1 MIDKYKDIYKQLIN
15 IQRNLENEIIDI
27 NKQKNNFNKRLI
39 ELITQYPEFK
49 EIIQFILEVY
59 DASENKNNLYHQ
71 THDDCLRKILDLKK
85 DFLEILSEQ
94 EINLQ
99 ETLEEL
105 ENKSQNSSY
114 SNYSN
119 YSNYSSYNDIPIGMP
134 MPTPTPTTN
143 DDVVIIPE
151 TETIYQITINKL
163 KEIPAKYVLIFIGLI
178 FICLTILIRPKE
190 VTDLS
195 KTIIPSVTTHIQKN
209 TPNYDNTKTL
219 ETDEV
224 PKIPKLPKLP
234 NN

>member
-99 ETLEEL
+99 ETLEDL
-105 ENKSQNSSY
+105 ENKSQNSS
-114 SNYSN
+114 YSN

-134 MPTPTPTTN
+134 MPTPIPTTN

-195 KTIIPSVTTHIQKN
+195 KTIIPSVTHMQKN

-219 ETDEV
+219 ETDEE

-234 NN
+234 NY

>member
-1 MIDKYKDIYKQLIN
+1 MIDNYKDIYKQLIN

-99 ETLEEL
+99 ETLEDL

-114 SNYSN
+114 SNYS
-119 YSNYSSYNDIPIGMP
+119 SYNDIPIGM
-134 MPTPTPTTN
+134 PTPTTN

-195 KTIIPSVTTHIQKN
+195 KTIIPSVTHMQKN
-209 TPNYDNTKTL
+209 TSNYDNTKTL
-219 ETDEV
+219 ETDEE

-234 NN
+234 NY

>member
-99 ETLEEL
+99 ETLEDL
-105 ENKSQNSSY
+105 ENNKTQ

-119 YSNYSSYNDIPIGMP
+119 YSNYNDIPIGMP

-151 TETIYQITINKL
+151 TETIYQITIDKL

-219 ETDEV
+219 ETDEE

>member
-114 SNYSN
+114 SNYS
-119 YSNYSSYNDIPIGMP
+119 SYNDIPIGMP

-195 KTIIPSVTTHIQKN
+195 KTIIPSVTHMQKN
-209 TPNYDNTKTL
+209 TSNYDNTKTL
-219 ETDEV
+219 ETDEE

>member
-119 YSNYSSYNDIPIGMP
+119 YSSYNDIPIGMP
-134 MPTPTPTTN
+134 MPTPTPTTK

-151 TETIYQITINKL
+151 IETIYQITINKL

-219 ETDEV
+219 ETDEE

>member
-119 YSNYSSYNDIPIGMP
+119 YSSYNDIPIGMP
-134 MPTPTPTTN
+134 MPTPAPTIN

-151 TETIYQITINKL
+151 TESLYQITINKL

-195 KTIIPSVTTHIQKN
+195 KTIIPSVTHMQKN
-209 TPNYDNTKTL
+209 TSNYDNTKTL
-219 ETDEV
+219 ETDEE

-234 NN
+234 NY

>member
-39 ELITQYPEFK
+39 ELITQYPDFK

-105 ENKSQNSSY
+105 ENKSQNSS
-114 SNYSN
+114 

-195 KTIIPSVTTHIQKN
+195 KTIIPSVTHMQKN
-209 TPNYDNTKTL
+209 TSNYDNTKTL
-219 ETDEV
+219 ETDEE

>member
-114 SNYSN
+114 SSYSN
-119 YSNYSSYNDIPIGMP
+119 YSNYNDIPIGMP

-219 ETDEV
+219 ETDEE

>member
-105 ENKSQNSSY
+105 ENKSQNS
-114 SNYSN
+114 N

-219 ETDEV
+219 ETDEE

-234 NN
+234 NY

>member
-119 YSNYSSYNDIPIGMP
+119 YSSYNDIPIGMP

-219 ETDEV
+219 ETDEE

>member
-114 SNYSN
+114 SNYS
-119 YSNYSSYNDIPIGMP
+119 SYNDIPIGMP
-134 MPTPTPTTN
+134 MPTPAPTIN

-195 KTIIPSVTTHIQKN
+195 KTIIPSVTHMQKN

-219 ETDEV
+219 ETDEE

-234 NN
+234 NY

>member
-1 MIDKYKDIYKQLIN
+1 MIDKYKEIYKQLIN

-39 ELITQYPEFK
+39 ELITQYPDFK

-99 ETLEEL
+99 ETLEDL
-105 ENKSQNSSY
+105 ENKSQTLNNSNN

-119 YSNYSSYNDIPIGMP
+119 YNEIPIGMP
-134 MPTPTPTTN
+134 MSIPPTPITN
-143 DDVVIIPE
+143 DEVTVIPD
-151 TETIYQITINKL
+151 TETLYQITINKL
-163 KEIPAKYVLIFIGLI
+163 KEIPAKYILFFIGLVL
-178 FICLTILIRPKE
+178 ICITILIRPQE
-190 VTDLS
+190 VSDLS
-195 KTIIPSVTTHIQKN
+195 KAIIPSVTHIQKQN
-209 TPNYDNTKTL
+209 LDKLDSDTTTQSDSS
-219 ETDEV
+219 
-224 PKIPKLPKLP
+224 LPKLP
-234 NN
+234 TLKDEQ

>member
-99 ETLEEL
+99 ETLEDL
-105 ENKSQNSSY
+105 ENNKTQ
-114 SNYSN
+114 SN

-163 KEIPAKYVLIFIGLI
+163 KEMPAKYVLIFIGLI

-195 KTIIPSVTTHIQKN
+195 KTIIPSVTHMQKN

-219 ETDEV
+219 ETDEE

>member
-114 SNYSN
+114 SSYSN
-119 YSNYSSYNDIPIGMP
+119 YSNYNDIPIGMP

-219 ETDEV
+219 ETDEE

-234 NN
+234 NY

>member
-99 ETLEEL
+99 ETLEDL
-105 ENKSQNSSY
+105 ENKSQNSS
-114 SNYSN
+114 YSN

-134 MPTPTPTTN
+134 MSTPTPTTN

-195 KTIIPSVTTHIQKN
+195 KTIIPSVTHMQKN
-209 TPNYDNTKTL
+209 TSNYDNTKTL
-219 ETDEV
+219 ETDEE

>member
-99 ETLEEL
+99 EILEDL
-105 ENKSQNSSY
+105 ENKLQNSS
-114 SNYSN
+114 YSN

-195 KTIIPSVTTHIQKN
+195 KTIIPSVTHMQKN

-219 ETDEV
+219 ETDEE

-234 NN
+234 NY

>member
-99 ETLEEL
+99 DTLEDL

-119 YSNYSSYNDIPIGMP
+119 YSSYNDIPIGTP

-195 KTIIPSVTTHIQKN
+195 KTIIPSVTHMQKN

-219 ETDEV
+219 ETDEE

-234 NN
+234 NY

>member
-99 ETLEEL
+99 ETLEDL
-105 ENKSQNSSY
+105 ENNKTQ

-119 YSNYSSYNDIPIGMP
+119 YSNYNDIPIGMP

-151 TETIYQITINKL
+151 TETIYQITIDKL
-163 KEIPAKYVLIFIGLI
+163 KEMPAKYVLIFIGLI

-219 ETDEV
+219 ETDEE

>member
-99 ETLEEL
+99 ETLEDL
-105 ENKSQNSSY
+105 ENKSQN
-114 SNYSN
+114 
-119 YSNYSSYNDIPIGMP
+119 SSYNDIPIGMP

-195 KTIIPSVTTHIQKN
+195 KTIIPSVTHMQKN

-219 ETDEV
+219 ETDEE

-234 NN
+234 NY

>member
-1 MIDKYKDIYKQLIN
+1 MYENYKGIYKQLIN

-71 THDDCLRKILDLKK
+71 THDDCLRKILELKK
-85 DFLEILSEQ
+85 DFLDILSEQ

-105 ENKSQNSSY
+105 ENNKTK
-114 SNYSN
+114 SN

>member
-99 ETLEEL
+99 ETLEDL
-105 ENKSQNSSY
+105 ENNKTQ
-114 SNYSN
+114 SN

-195 KTIIPSVTTHIQKN
+195 KTIIPSVTHMQKN
-209 TPNYDNTKTL
+209 TSNYDNTKTL
-219 ETDEV
+219 ETDEE

-234 NN
+234 NY

>member
-1 MIDKYKDIYKQLIN
+1 MYENYKGIYKQLIN

-71 THDDCLRKILDLKK
+71 THDDCLRKILELKK
-85 DFLEILSEQ
+85 DFLDILSEQ

-105 ENKSQNSSY
+105 ENNKTQ

-119 YSNYSSYNDIPIGMP
+119 YSNYNDIPIGMP

-219 ETDEV
+219 ETDEE

>member
-99 ETLEEL
+99 ETLEDL

-114 SNYSN
+114 SN
-119 YSNYSSYNDIPIGMP
+119 YNDIPIGMP

-195 KTIIPSVTTHIQKN
+195 KTIIPSVTHMQKN
-209 TPNYDNTKTL
+209 TSNYDNTKTL
-219 ETDEV
+219 ETDEE

-234 NN
+234 NY

>member
-1 MIDKYKDIYKQLIN
+1 MYENYKGIYKQLIN

-71 THDDCLRKILDLKK
+71 THDDCLRKILELKK
-85 DFLEILSEQ
+85 DFLDILSEQ

-99 ETLEEL
+99 ETLEDL
-105 ENKSQNSSY
+105 ENNKTQ

-119 YSNYSSYNDIPIGMP
+119 YSNYNDIPIGMP

-219 ETDEV
+219 ETDEE
-224 PKIPKLPKLP
+224 PKMPKLPKLP
-234 NN
+234 NY

>member
-105 ENKSQNSSY
+105 ENKLQNSS
-114 SNYSN
+114 YSN

-195 KTIIPSVTTHIQKN
+195 KTIIPSVTHMQKN

-219 ETDEV
+219 ETDEES
-224 PKIPKLPKLP
+224 KIPKLPKLP
-234 NN
+234 NY

>member
-49 EIIQFILEVY
+49 EVIQFILEVY

-85 DFLEILSEQ
+85 DFLDILSEQ

-99 ETLEEL
+99 ETLENL
-105 ENKSQNSSY
+105 ENKSQNSS
-114 SNYSN
+114 YSN

>member
-119 YSNYSSYNDIPIGMP
+119 YSNYNDIPIGMP
-134 MPTPTPTTN
+134 MPTPAPTIN

-195 KTIIPSVTTHIQKN
+195 KTIIPSVTHMQKN
-209 TPNYDNTKTL
+209 TSNYDNTKTL
-219 ETDEV
+219 ETDEE

>member
-114 SNYSN
+114 SSYSN
-119 YSNYSSYNDIPIGMP
+119 YSNYNDIPIGMP
-134 MPTPTPTTN
+134 MPTPAPTTN

-195 KTIIPSVTTHIQKN
+195 KTIIPSVTHMQKN

-219 ETDEV
+219 ETDEE

>member
-99 ETLEEL
+99 ETLEDL
-105 ENKSQNSSY
+105 ENNKTQ

-119 YSNYSSYNDIPIGMP
+119 YSTYNDIPIGMP

-195 KTIIPSVTTHIQKN
+195 KTIIPSVTHMQKN
-209 TPNYDNTKTL
+209 TSNYDNTKTL
-219 ETDEV
+219 ETDEE

-234 NN
+234 NY

>member
-119 YSNYSSYNDIPIGMP
+119 YSSYNDIPIGMP
-134 MPTPTPTTN
+134 MPTSTPTTN

-195 KTIIPSVTTHIQKN
+195 KTIIPSVTHMQKN

-219 ETDEV
+219 ETDEE

>member
-1 MIDKYKDIYKQLIN
+1 MYENYKGIYKQLIN

-119 YSNYSSYNDIPIGMP
+119 YSSYNDIPIGMP

-219 ETDEV
+219 ETDEE

>member
-114 SNYSN
+114 SNYS
-119 YSNYSSYNDIPIGMP
+119 SYNDIPIGMP

-219 ETDEV
+219 ETDEES
-224 PKIPKLPKLP
+224 KIPKLPKLP

>member
-99 ETLEEL
+99 ETLEDL

-114 SNYSN
+114 SK
-119 YSNYSSYNDIPIGMP
+119 YSSYNDIPIGMP

-195 KTIIPSVTTHIQKN
+195 KTIIPSVTHMQKN

-219 ETDEV
+219 ETDEE

-234 NN
+234 NY

>member
-1 MIDKYKDIYKQLIN
+1 MYENYKGIYKQLIN

-71 THDDCLRKILDLKK
+71 THDDCLIKILDLKK

-105 ENKSQNSSY
+105 ENNKTQ

-151 TETIYQITINKL
+151 TETIYQITINKYL
-163 KEIPAKYVLIFIGLI
+163 LNMY
-178 FICLTILIRPKE
+178 
-190 VTDLS
+190 
-195 KTIIPSVTTHIQKN
+195 
-209 TPNYDNTKTL
+209 
-219 ETDEV
+219 
-224 PKIPKLPKLP
+224 
-234 NN
+234 

>member
-1 MIDKYKDIYKQLIN
+1 MIDKYKEIYKQLIN

-39 ELITQYPEFK
+39 ELITQYPDFK

-105 ENKSQNSSY
+105 ENKSQNS
-114 SNYSN
+114 N

-134 MPTPTPTTN
+134 MPTPIPTTN

-219 ETDEV
+219 ETDEE

>member
-105 ENKSQNSSY
+105 ENNKSTQ

-119 YSNYSSYNDIPIGMP
+119 YNDIPIGMP
-134 MPTPTPTTN
+134 MPTPAPTIN